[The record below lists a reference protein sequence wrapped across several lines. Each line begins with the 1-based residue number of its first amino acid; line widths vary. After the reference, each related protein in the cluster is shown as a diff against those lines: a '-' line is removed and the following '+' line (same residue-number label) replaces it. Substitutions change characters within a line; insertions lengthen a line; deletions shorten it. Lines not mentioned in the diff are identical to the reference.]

1 MLLTESRVSAHFLLR
16 DDDFESLGGG
26 SYEFEENET
35 TDAPTL
41 EPEEG
46 KGLPSYEETLERV
59 RRERLSPEALEAKMK
74 ANGFDLERE
83 TPEALVIRDH
93 ARKFQFIVSHGMLFR
108 KTG

>member
-1 MLLTESRVSAHFLLR
+1 
-16 DDDFESLGGG
+16 
-26 SYEFEENET
+26 
-35 TDAPTL
+35 
-41 EPEEG
+41 
-46 KGLPSYEETLERV
+46 
-59 RRERLSPEALEAKMK
+59 MK